1 MSIGYFRQWNSLGPL
16 LPDLRG
22 TTTPA
27 RSPPSKAHWPRSRW
41 ADPDWSNPGRKLDE
55 NTCNWSGAL
64 VGSVLA
70 NGRLPHPH
78 ARRSNRVQLPRDAA
92 CPCHSAARKLHERP
106 SHVAC
111 ACGAPLCRRR
121 AGGLQAAAQSYASVC
136 PRPAVLACRQRRRPF
151 RPAASLEYRGGDSRL
166 DRRCWADWCGG
177 GVGCLARGP
186 TRRHLRISWNT
197 PLPAANT
204 LCRTVRLLAPFSP
217 SPFVPAWLARCA
229 R

>member
-27 RSPPSKAHWPRSRW
+27 RSPPSKAHWPRSRP

-70 NGRLPHPH
+70 DGRLPHPH

-106 SHVAC
+106 SHLWRVHVGPHFAGGVR
-111 ACGAPLCRRR
+111 AACRRR
-121 AGGLQAAAQSYASVC
+121 RSRTLRCAPAPRRSRAGKG
-136 PRPAVLACRQRRRPF
+136 AVHFARRLLSSIEAEIPV
-151 RPAASLEYRGGDSRL
+151 ST
-166 DRRCWADWCGG
+166 G
-177 GVGCLARGP
+177 GVGRIGVEAARG
-186 TRRHLRISWNT
+186 
-197 PLPAANT
+197 
-204 LCRTVRLLAPFSP
+204 V
-217 SPFVPAWLARCA
+217 
-229 R
+229 

>member
-1 MSIGYFRQWNSLGPL
+1 MQLEWS
-16 LPDLRG
+16 
-22 TTTPA
+22 
-27 RSPPSKAHWPRSRW
+27 SRW
-41 ADPDWSNPGRKLDE
+41 KCPG
-55 NTCNWSGAL
+55 
-64 VGSVLA
+64 
-70 NGRLPHPH
+70 GREASTPPRPPQQPRP
-78 ARRSNRVQLPRDAA
+78 AATRRCLSMPLGCQK
-92 CPCHSAARKLHERP
+92 AARAAIP
-106 SHVAC
+106 SVAC

-136 PRPAVLACRQRRRPF
+136 PRPAALACWQRRRPF

-177 GVGCLARGP
+177 GAGCLARGP